1 MVLTGALQ
9 GAGETVGPTVLTIIT
24 MICLRVPL
32 ALLLLH
38 YTNLGTSGAWLA
50 MTLSTIILGFL
61 TVALFRRG
69 KWRTIRV

>member
-1 MVLTGALQ
+1 
-9 GAGETVGPTVLTIIT
+9 

-32 ALLLLH
+32 ALILLR

-50 MTLSTIILGFL
+50 MTISTTILGFL

-69 KWRTIRV
+69 RWRTIRV